1 MKGKALKGK
10 TTKMA
15 RRVNK
20 RLTISL
26 LREAFA
32 KGKSHEKQFNE
43 ILPVPGLRLV
53 KSEV

>member
-15 RRVNK
+15 RRVNP

-26 LREAFA
+26 LREASA
-32 KGKSHEKQFNE
+32 KDQSHEKQFGE
-43 ILPVPGLRLV
+43 IIPVSGITPAG
-53 KSEV
+53 SEV